1 MRREGAAAVENARN
15 VRLTIGR
22 MDQLITRL
30 LDSVKLNSNGLEIV
44 PRPLDAAALLRE
56 AVEIFRPLARVKS
69 LALSL
74 AVPSAPLR
82 VTELGPSLWLMSRR
96 IATGCFKCFRIF

>member
-1 MRREGAAAVENARN
+1 
-15 VRLTIGR
+15 
-22 MDQLITRL
+22 MDQLITSL
-30 LDSVKLNSNGLEIV
+30 LDSVRLKANKLEIV

-74 AVPSAPLR
+74 AIPNAPLR
-82 VTELGPSLWLMSRR
+82 
-96 IATGCFKCFRIF
+96 ATADRDRMFQVLSIFFPTP